1 MHACTIIHCDEDY
14 VILVIND
21 GSDWLPYS
29 KATLLSFI
37 QNVSK
42 IMHLKWNKDGS
53 LQGDK
58 IKTSGYYN

>member
-1 MHACTIIHCDEDY
+1 MHACTIIHCDDDY

-29 KATLLSFI
+29 KDTLLSFI
-37 QNVSK
+37 QNMSK

-53 LQGDK
+53 L
-58 IKTSGYYN
+58 